1 MGEKTVLLVE
11 DNPDDEALT
20 LNAFDKGALPYL
32 MVAMRGVADGQP
44 NDYRP
49 GAHSYRRRSIDFNP
63 ISGGIAMLI
72 GYCPMLNENVR

>member
-32 MVAMRGVADGQP
+32 MVAMRGVAMP
-44 NDYRP
+44 
-49 GAHSYRRRSIDFNP
+49 
-63 ISGGIAMLI
+63 I